1 MKYITFSCRIV
12 QGFCTKT
19 TKNLAPGR
27 GAIYRKTIPQQ
38 PEFEDFYL
46 PFGGKLRSENRWVR
60 LSKLIPW
67 EEIEKE
73 YAKQFAESGM
83 GAPAKAAR
91 VALGA
96 LIIQE
101 KLGLTDEEV
110 VEQIRENP
118 YLQYFIGY
126 GEYRDEEPFEASMMV
141 HFRKR
146 LGLEELSGINELI
159 HSKQWKQKHKER
171 VKDQGKDREDK
182 GGGTGGGPENRG
194 KLIVD
199 TSCAP
204 ADIRYPTDL
213 SLLNEARE
221 KSEGIIDVL
230 HEPFKREEKK
240 VRTYRKRARRD
251 YLRAAKKRRLTSKEL
266 RRAIGKQLRYVKRD
280 LQHIGTLSEKSGLEL
295 LSRKQYR
302 DLLVIGEL
310 YRQQERMYGSGTKR
324 INDRI
329 VSISQ
334 PHVRPIVRGKAGR
347 PVEFGAKV
355 SVSLVNGY
363 SFIERMSWDNYNES
377 KDMKGQ
383 IEGYRKRFGY
393 YPESVHADKIYRT
406 RENLRYCEGH
416 GIRLSGPKLGRPRKE
431 VEREEK
437 KQMRQDELDR
447 NAIEGKFGQ
456 GKRRFRLAC
465 IRGKLPETS
474 GSMIALVFLVMNLE
488 KLLKEV
494 FLRFLWEW
502 VLSGLYCHRR
512 PFAYIIAQ

>member
-1 MKYITFSCRIV
+1 M
-12 QGFCTKT
+12 QGFCTKPP
-19 TKNLAPGR
+19 KNLAPGR

-46 PFGGKLRSENRWVR
+46 PFGGRLRSENRWVR

-73 YAKQFAESGM
+73 YAKHFAESGM

-126 GEYRDEEPFEASMMV
+126 GEYCDEEPFEASMMV

-146 LGLEELSGINELI
+146 LGLAELSGINELI
-159 HSKQWKQKHKER
+159 HSKHWKQKHKER
-171 VKDQGKDREDK
+171 VQDQNKDGEDK
-182 GGGTGGGPENRG
+182 GGCSGGGTEKRG

-199 TSCAP
+199 ASVAP

-230 HEPFKREEKK
+230 HEPLKGEEKK
-240 VRTYRKRARRD
+240 VRTYRERARRD
-251 YLRAAKKRRLTSKEL
+251 YLRAAKKRRLKATEL
-266 RRAIGKQLRYVKRD
+266 RKAIGKQLRYVKRD
-280 LQHIGTLSEKSGLEL
+280 LQHIETLAEKSGLEL

-302 DLLVIGEL
+302 DLLVIGEV
-310 YRQQERMYGSGTKR
+310 YRQQERMYGERTKR
-324 INDRI
+324 IEDRI

-363 SFIERMSWDNYNES
+363 SFIDRMS
-377 KDMKGQ
+377 
-383 IEGYRKRFGY
+383 F
-393 YPESVHADKIYRT
+393 
-406 RENLRYCEGH
+406 
-416 GIRLSGPKLGRPRKE
+416 
-431 VEREEK
+431 
-437 KQMRQDELDR
+437 
-447 NAIEGKFGQ
+447 
-456 GKRRFRLAC
+456 
-465 IRGKLPETS
+465 
-474 GSMIALVFLVMNLE
+474 
-488 KLLKEV
+488 
-494 FLRFLWEW
+494 
-502 VLSGLYCHRR
+502 
-512 PFAYIIAQ
+512 

>member
-1 MKYITFSCRIV
+1 V
-12 QGFCTKT
+12 QGFCTKPP
-19 TKNLAPGR
+19 KNLAPGR
-27 GAIYRKTIPQQ
+27 GKIYRKTITQQ

-46 PFGGKLRSENRWVR
+46 PFSGRLRSDNRWVR

-73 YAKQFAESGM
+73 YAKHFADSGM

-126 GEYRDEEPFEASMMV
+126 VEYSNEEPFDASMMV

-146 LGLEELSGINELI
+146 LGLTELSGINELI
-159 HSKQWKQKHKER
+159 HSKYWKQKHKKR
-171 VKDQGKDREDK
+171 VQDQDKEDK
-182 GGGTGGGPENRG
+182 GDGVGVGTETRG

-199 TSCAP
+199 ASCAP

-221 KSEGIIDVL
+221 KSEGIIDKL
-230 HEPFKREEKK
+230 HEPLKGEEKK
-240 VRTYRKRARRD
+240 VRTYREKARRD
-251 YLRAAKKRRLTSKEL
+251 YLRAAKKRRLKATEL
-266 RRAIGKQLRYVKRD
+266 RKAIGKQLRYVKRD
-280 LQHIGTLSEKSGLEL
+280 LQHIESLTEKSCLEI

-302 DLLVIGEL
+302 DLLVIGEV
-310 YRQQERMYGSGTKR
+310 YRQQEQMYESRTRR
-324 INDRI
+324 IERRI

-363 SFIERMSWDNYNES
+363 SFIDRMSWENFNES
-377 KDMKGQ
+377 KDLIGQ

-393 YPESVHADKIYRT
+393 YPESVHADKIYRS
-406 RENLRYCEGH
+406 RENLRYCERH
-416 GIRLSGPKLGRPRKE
+416 GIRLSGPKLGRPKKKIE
-431 VEREEK
+431 TEEK
-437 KQMRQDELDR
+437 KQMRQDELVR

-456 GKRRFRLAC
+456 GKRRYRLAC

-488 KLLKEV
+488 KILKGV

-502 VLSGLYCHRR
+502 ILSGLYRHRR
-512 PFAYIIAQ
+512 RFAYTIAE

>member
-1 MKYITFSCRIV
+1 
-12 QGFCTKT
+12 
-19 TKNLAPGR
+19 
-27 GAIYRKTIPQQ
+27 
-38 PEFEDFYL
+38 L
-46 PFGGKLRSENRWVR
+46 PFGGRLRSDNRWVR

-67 EEIEKE
+67 EEIEGE

-83 GAPAKAAR
+83 GAPAIVAR

-126 GEYRDEEPFEASMMV
+126 GEYRDEEPFDASMMV

-146 LGLEELSGINELI
+146 LGLEELSGINGLI
-159 HSKQWKQKHKER
+159 HSKHWKQKHTKR
-171 VKDQGKDREDK
+171 VRDQNDDKEDK
-182 GGGTGGGPENRG
+182 DGGGGSGGGSPNQG
-194 KLIVD
+194 KLIMD

-230 HEPFKREEKK
+230 HEPLKGEERK
-240 VRTYRKRARRD
+240 VRTYRERARRD
-251 YLRAAKKRRLTSKEL
+251 YLRAAKKRRLKVTEL
-266 RRAIGKQLRYVKRD
+266 RKAIGKQLRYVKRD
-280 LQHIGTLSEKSGLEL
+280 LQHIESLAEKSSLEL

-302 DLLVIGEL
+302 DLLVIGEV
-310 YRQQERMYGSGTKR
+310 YRQQEQMYEGRTKR
-324 INDRI
+324 IEDRI

-363 SFIERMSWDNYNES
+363 SFIERMSWDNFNES
-377 KDMKGQ
+377 KDLQGQ

-393 YPESVHADKIYRT
+393 YPESVHADRIYRS
-406 RENLRYCEGH
+406 RENLRYCEEH

-431 VEREEK
+431 IEWEEK
-437 KQMRQDELDR
+437 KQIRQDELER

-456 GKRRFRLAC
+456 GKRRYRLAC

-494 FLRFLWEW
+494 FFLFLRTWFP
-502 VLSGLYCHRR
+502 SSLYRYGKR
-512 PFAYIIAQ
+512 FVYNLVG

>member
-1 MKYITFSCRIV
+1 V
-12 QGFCTKT
+12 QGFCTKPP
-19 TKNLAPGR
+19 KKLAPGR
-27 GAIYRKTIPQQ
+27 GKIYRKKIPQQ
-38 PEFEDFYL
+38 REFEDFYL
-46 PFGGKLRSENRWVR
+46 PFGGRLRSDNRWVR

-67 EEIEKE
+67 EEIEKG
-73 YAKQFAESGM
+73 YAKHFAESGM

-126 GEYRDEEPFEASMMV
+126 GEYSDEEPFEASMMV

-146 LGLEELSGINELI
+146 LGLAELSGINELI
-159 HSKQWKQKHKER
+159 HSKHWKQKHKER
-171 VKDQGKDREDK
+171 VQDQDKDRGDK
-182 GGGTGGGPENRG
+182 GGGSGVGAPNRG

-199 TSCAP
+199 ASVAP

-221 KSEGIIDVL
+221 KSEGIIDEL
-230 HEPFKREEKK
+230 HGPLKGEEKK
-240 VRTYRKRARRD
+240 VRTYRERARRD
-251 YLRAAKKRRLTSKEL
+251 YLRTAKKRRVSGTEL
-266 RRAIGKQLRYVKRD
+266 RKAIGKQLRYVRRD
-280 LQHIGTLSEKSGLEL
+280 LQHIETLSEKSGLGF

-302 DLLVIGEL
+302 DLLVIGEV
-310 YRQQERMYGSGTKR
+310 YRQQEQMYGSGTKR
-324 INDRI
+324 IEGRI

-355 SVSLVNGY
+355 SVSLVEGY
-363 SFIERMSWDNYNES
+363 TFIERMSWENFNES
-377 KDMKGQ
+377 KELIGQ
-383 IEGYRKRFGY
+383 IEGYRERFGW

-406 RENLRYCEGH
+406 RENLRYCEEH
-416 GIRLSGPKLGRPRKE
+416 GIRLSGPKLGRPKKE
-431 VEREEK
+431 IGTEEK
-437 KQMRQDELDR
+437 AQMRQDELVR

-474 GSMIALVFLVMNLE
+474 GSMIALVFLLMNLE
-488 KLLKEV
+488 KLLKGV
-494 FLRFLWEW
+494 FLHFCRQWIISNIL
-502 VLSGLYCHRR
+502 GYQGH
-512 PFAYIIAQ
+512 FAYNGIG

>member
-1 MKYITFSCRIV
+1 M
-12 QGFCTKT
+12 QGFCLKPL
-19 TKNLAPGR
+19 KNLAPWR
-27 GAIYRKTIPQQ
+27 GTIYRKKIPQQ
-38 PEFEDFYL
+38 REFEDFYL
-46 PFGGKLRSENRWVR
+46 PFGGRLRSDNRWVR

-73 YAKQFAESGM
+73 YAKHFAKSGM
-83 GAPAKAAR
+83 GAPAIDAR

-126 GEYRDEEPFEASMMV
+126 SEYRDEEPFDASMMV

-146 LGLEELSGINELI
+146 LGLEELSRINELI
-159 HSKQWKQKHKER
+159 HSKHRKQEEKE
-171 VKDQGKDREDK
+171 VDRDDGDDEEDR
-182 GGGTGGGPENRG
+182 GGGSGSGSKNRG

-199 TSCAP
+199 ASCTP

-221 KSEGIIDVL
+221 KCEGIIDVL
-230 HEPFKREEKK
+230 HEPLRGKERK
-240 VRTYRKRARRD
+240 VRTYRKKARRD
-251 YLRAAKKRRLTSKEL
+251 YLRAAKKRKLKATEL
-266 RRAIGKQLRYVKRD
+266 RKAIGKQLRYVRRD
-280 LQHIGTLSEKSGLEL
+280 LKHIEKLSKKVGFEL

-302 DLLVIGEL
+302 DLLVIGEM
-310 YRQQERMYGSGTKR
+310 YRQQERMYEGRRRK
-324 INDRI
+324 IEDRI

-355 SVSLVNGY
+355 SVSLVEGY
-363 SFIERMSWDNYNES
+363 SFIDRMSWENYNES
-377 KDMKGQ
+377 KDLVEQ
-383 IEGYRKRFGY
+383 IERYRERFGY
-393 YPESVHADKIYRT
+393 YPESVHVDRIYRS
-406 RENLRYCEGH
+406 RENLRYCNIH
-416 GIRLSGPKLGRPRKE
+416 GIRISGPKLGRPRK
-431 VEREEK
+431 VIGLEEK
-437 KQMRQDELDR
+437 KRIRQDELDR

-456 GKRRFRLAC
+456 GKRRFRLGS
-465 IRGKLPETS
+465 IRGKLVGTS
-474 GSMIALVFLVMNLE
+474 GSMIAIVFLVMNLE

-494 FLRFLWEW
+494 FLRFLWERI
-502 VLSGLYCHRR
+502 LRKFYLYRR
-512 PFAYIIAQ
+512 LFSYNLV

>member
-1 MKYITFSCRIV
+1 M
-12 QGFCTKT
+12 QGFCTKPP
-19 TKNLAPGR
+19 KNLAHGR

-46 PFGGKLRSENRWVR
+46 PFGGRLRSDNRWVR

-67 EEIEKE
+67 DEIEKE
-73 YAKQFAESGM
+73 YAKHFAESGM

-101 KLGLTDEEV
+101 KLGLTDEET

-126 GEYRDEEPFEASMMV
+126 GEYGDEEPFEASMMV

-146 LGLEELSGINELI
+146 LGLAELSGINELI
-159 HSKQWKQKHKER
+159 HSKHWKQKHKKR
-171 VKDQGKDREDK
+171 VQDQDKDREDK
-182 GGGTGGGPENRG
+182 GDGSGVGSENQG

-199 TSCAP
+199 ASCAP

-230 HEPFKREEKK
+230 HEPQKGEEKK
-240 VRTYRKRARRD
+240 VRTYREKARRD
-251 YLRAAKKRRLTSKEL
+251 YLRAAKKRRLKATEL
-266 RRAIGKQLRYVKRD
+266 RKAIGKQLRYVKRD
-280 LQHIGTLSEKSGLEL
+280 LQHIESLAEKSGLEL

-302 DLLVIGEL
+302 DLLVIGEV
-310 YRQQERMYGSGTKR
+310 YRQQEQMYEGRTKR
-324 INDRI
+324 IDDRI

-363 SFIERMSWDNYNES
+363 SFIDRMSWENFNES
-377 KDMKGQ
+377 KDLTGQ
-383 IEGYRKRFGY
+383 IEGYRRRFGY
-393 YPESVHADKIYRT
+393 YPESVHADKIYRS
-406 RENLRYCEGH
+406 RENLRYCERH

-431 VEREEK
+431 IGREEK
-437 KQMRQDELDR
+437 KQIRRDELVR

-488 KLLKEV
+488 KLLKGV
-494 FLRFLWEW
+494 FLHFWKQW
-502 VLSGLYCHRR
+502 
-512 PFAYIIAQ
+512 IISNLLGYQGHFVYNKVG

>member
-1 MKYITFSCRIV
+1 M
-12 QGFCTKT
+12 QGFCTKPP
-19 TKNLAPGR
+19 NNRAPGR
-27 GAIYRKTIPQQ
+27 GAIYRKKTAQQ
-38 PEFEDFYL
+38 PEFEEFYL
-46 PFGGKLRSENRWVR
+46 PFSGRIRSDNRWVR

-67 EEIEKE
+67 DEIEKE

-126 GEYRDEEPFEASMMV
+126 REYREEEPFEASMMV

-146 LGLEELSGINELI
+146 LGFTELSGINELI
-159 HSKQWKQKHKER
+159 HSKHWKQKKQRKR
-171 VKDQGKDREDK
+171 VQDQDKDKEDK
-182 GGGTGGGPENRG
+182 GGGTGGGSPNQG

-199 TSCAP
+199 ASCTP

-230 HEPFKREEKK
+230 HEPLRGEERK
-240 VRTYRKRARRD
+240 VRTYRERARRD
-251 YLRAAKKRRLTSKEL
+251 YLRAAKKRRLKATEL
-266 RRAIGKQLRYVKRD
+266 RKAIGKQLRYLRRD
-280 LQHIGTLSEKSGLEL
+280 MHHIETLAEKSSLEL

-302 DLLVIGEL
+302 DLLVIGEV
-310 YRQQERMYGSGTKR
+310 YRQQEQMYEGGTKR
-324 INDRI
+324 IEDRI

-355 SVSLVNGY
+355 SVSLVEGY
-363 SFIERMSWDNYNES
+363 SFIERMSWDNFNES
-377 KDMKGQ
+377 KDLQGQ

-393 YPESVHADKIYRT
+393 YPESVHADKIYRS
-406 RENLRYCEGH
+406 RENLRYCGDH

-431 VEREEK
+431 IEKEEK
-437 KQMRQDELDR
+437 KQMRADELER

-456 GKRRFRLAC
+456 GKRRYRLAC
-465 IRGKLPETS
+465 IRGKLPQTS

-494 FLRFLWEW
+494 FLPFLREW
-502 VLSGLYCHRR
+502 FLSGIYRHRR
-512 PFAYIIAQ
+512 PFAYNLVG